1 MYNVCIDDSILQEE
15 RMMNSVKI
23 LTGLALGLFMAA
35 STVQADTSGNSSTE
49 TQAKKANTESNS
61 SSKTAKTGGFSYR
74 PPMRGAPAARIGGG
88 TRGIG
93 DKTLELVVLAPDH
106 TGLTTKEQP
115 TLYWYASEPVQAQL
129 EVTLINDES
138 IDPQLEQALTTQA
151 KAGIHSFDLSST
163 TARLKPGMEYR
174 WFVSA
179 IADKAQR
186 SNDIVASGT
195 IQRIEPDKDLSNRIA
210 AADKGS
216 VANIYAEAG
225 IWSDTIDAIS
235 RLINDSPDN
244 STLMEQRAAL
254 LEQVGL
260 QAAADYSRV
269 QNR

>member
-1 MYNVCIDDSILQEE
+1 MKVVNILTALSLGLLVTSSSILADTNKGASQTQTRTETANKETEE
-15 RMMNSVKI
+15 SKSR
-23 LTGLALGLFMAA
+23 AA
-35 STVQADTSGNSSTE
+35 S
-49 TQAKKANTESNS
+49 
-61 SSKTAKTGGFSYR
+61 TGGFSYR

-138 IDPQLEQALTTQA
+138 IDPQLEQTLAAPA
-151 KAGIHSFDLSST
+151 KAGIHSFDLAST
-163 TARLKPGMEYR
+163 STKLVPGMEYR

-179 IADKAQR
+179 IADREQR

-195 IQRIEPDKDLSNRIA
+195 IQRIVPDKSLSARIA
-210 AADKGS
+210 GAGTDIL
-216 VANIYAEAG
+216 ANIYAESG
-225 IWSDTIDAIS
+225 IWYDTIDALSRAIS
-235 RLINDSPDN
+235 KSPDN
-244 STLMEQRAAL
+244 AVLLKQRAAL

-260 QAAADYSRV
+260 QAATS
-269 QNR
+269 QPQTHSQQ

>member
-1 MYNVCIDDSILQEE
+1 
-15 RMMNSVKI
+15 MNSVKI
-23 LTGLALGLFMAA
+23 LTGLALGLIMAA
-35 STVQADTSGNSSTE
+35 STVQADTSGNNKE
-49 TQAKKANTESNS
+49 TQANKADTESNS
-61 SSKTAKTGGFSYR
+61 SSKTGGFSYR

-138 IDPQLEQALTTQA
+138 IDPQLEQTLTTQA

-163 TARLKPGMEYR
+163 RARLKPGMEYR

-179 IADKAQR
+179 IADKEQR

-195 IQRIEPDKDLSNRIA
+195 IQRIEPDENLSSRIA

-216 VANIYAEAG
+216 LANIYAEAG
-225 IWSDTIDAIS
+225 IWYDTVDAIS
-235 RLINDSPDN
+235 QRINETPDN
-244 STLMEQRAAL
+244 SALVEQRAAL

-260 QAAADYSRV
+260 QAAADYSRA